1 VNRTRSETAV
11 SSREHGAITVQFV
24 LATAFSFVLLV
35 LVANLL
41 VDLYARGAVRDAL
54 DEGARA
60 GALAPPSVAACE
72 REAAEA
78 LDSLLRGRL
87 GRDVTV
93 ECERNGDGWVRAT
106 ARVRLAS
113 WLPGV
118 PDWVF
123 TMRAIARE
131 RT

>member
-1 VNRTRSETAV
+1 MSLRRPVVLARRTQR
-11 SSREHGAITVQFV
+11 GAITVQFV

-35 LVANLL
+35 LVANLM

-54 DEGARA
+54 DEGVRA
-60 GALAPPSVAACE
+60 GAIDAPSIAACE
-72 REAAEA
+72 NEASEA
-78 LDSLLRGRL
+78 LDSLLRGRI
-87 GRDVTV
+87 GRDI
-93 ECERNGDGWVRAT
+93 EISCERRGDGWVRAT

-123 TMRAIARE
+123 TMRAVARE
-131 RT
+131 R

>member
-1 VNRTRSETAV
+1 MSRARSEAR
-11 SSREHGAITVQFV
+11 SSDERGAITVQFA

-54 DEGARA
+54 DEGARS
-60 GALAPPSVAACE
+60 GALANSSTAACE
-72 REAAEA
+72 REASEA
-78 LDSLLRGRL
+78 LDALLRGRI
-87 GRDVTV
+87 GRDITI
-93 ECERNGDGWVRAT
+93 ECERRGDGWVRAT
-106 ARVRLAS
+106 ARVRLHS

-123 TMRAIARE
+123 TMRAVARE